1 MNSFNGIH
9 GMYIHVN
16 FQMVSTLEGLKTNF
30 AFVLTDVFSFR
41 TVNISFLNQ
50 YIPIPSF
57 GFWVKVIVVL
67 LKLLLSGIGLGAN
80 KAKVY

>member
-50 YIPIPSF
+50 YIPSF